1 MSRRRTRASWYGRV
15 DQRGLALVIALS
27 VMAALLV
34 GAVVLLRAVSMER
47 DVAAVRSV
55 AAEGSFFAADAA
67 INVALDTI
75 GPDVESCATPRTP
88 IGRGYAYQVANT
100 PPHTSCFAGTQRVAG
115 YSVGS
120 GTGYNPSGYV
130 FYTYAFTGVGTG
142 PRSAQRAI
150 DARAVYGPI
159 AQ

>member
-1 MSRRRTRASWYGRV
+1 MIGFAHSRMTQHRAHE
-15 DQRGLALVIALS
+15 RGFALVIALS

-34 GAVVLLRAVSMER
+34 GAVILRRVVSIER
-47 DVAAVRSV
+47 DVAVSSV
-55 AAEGSFFAADAA
+55 SAEASFFAADAA

-75 GPDVESCATPRTP
+75 GPDVHSCASARTP
-88 IGRGYAYQVANT
+88 IGGGYTYQVVNT

-115 YSVGS
+115 YSVAS
-120 GTGYNPSGYV
+120 GTGYNTSGYV
-130 FYTYAFTGVGTG
+130 FYTYAFTGLGTG
-142 PRSAQRAI
+142 PRSAQRTI

>member
-1 MSRRRTRASWYGRV
+1 
-15 DQRGLALVIALS
+15 

-34 GAVVLLRAVSMER
+34 GAVILLRVVSIGR
-47 DVAAVRSV
+47 DVAVSSV
-55 AAEGSFFAADAA
+55 SAEATFFAADAG

-75 GPDVESCATPRTP
+75 GPDVEICASVRTP
-88 IGRGYAYQVANT
+88 LGGGYAYQVLNT
-100 PPHTSCFAGTQRVAG
+100 PPHTSCFTGTQRVAG

-120 GTGYNPSGYV
+120 GTGYNTSGYV
-130 FYTYAFTGVGTG
+130 FYTYAFTGLGTG
-142 PRSAQRAI
+142 PRSAQRTI

>member
-1 MSRRRTRASWYGRV
+1 MIGIARSRMTQHRAHE
-15 DQRGLALVIALS
+15 RGLALVIALS

-34 GAVVLLRAVSMER
+34 GAVILLRVVSIER
-47 DVAAVRSV
+47 DVAVSSV
-55 AAEGSFFAADAA
+55 SAEASFFAADAA

-75 GPDVESCATPRTP
+75 GPDMHSCASARTP
-88 IGRGYAYQVANT
+88 IGGGYTYQVVNT

-115 YSVGS
+115 YSVAS
-120 GTGYNPSGYV
+120 GTGYNTSGYV
-130 FYTYAFTGVGTG
+130 FYTYAFTGLGTG
-142 PRSAQRAI
+142 PRSAQRTI

>member
-1 MSRRRTRASWYGRV
+1 MKGIVHGGRASERAHE
-15 DQRGLALVIALS
+15 RGLALVITLS

-34 GAVVLLRAVSMER
+34 GAVILLRAVSIER
-47 DVAAVRSV
+47 DVAVNSV
-55 AAEGSFFAADAA
+55 AAEATFFAADAG

-75 GPDVESCATPRTP
+75 GPDVESCASVRTP
-88 IGRGYAYQVANT
+88 LGGGYSYQVLNT
-100 PPHTSCFAGTQRVAG
+100 PPNTSCFAGTQRVAG

-120 GTGYNPSGYV
+120 GTGYNTSGYV
-130 FYTYAFTGVGTG
+130 FYTYAFTGLGTG

-150 DARAVYGPI
+150 DARAIYGPI

>member
-1 MSRRRTRASWYGRV
+1 MSWRAGVWWLRHRP
-15 DQRGLALVIALS
+15 DERGLALVIALS
-27 VMAALLV
+27 AMALLLV
-34 GAVVLLRAVSMER
+34 GAVVLLRVVSIER
-47 DVAAVRSV
+47 DVAVSSV
-55 AAEGSFFAADAA
+55 SAEGSFFAADAA

-75 GPDVESCATPRTP
+75 GPDVEICASSRTP
-88 IGRGYAYQVANT
+88 IGGGYAYQVLNT
-100 PPHTSCFAGTQRVAG
+100 PPNVSCFTGTQRSVG

-130 FYTYAFTGVGTG
+130 FYTYAFTGLGTG
-142 PRSAQRAI
+142 PRSAQRTI

>member
-1 MSRRRTRASWYGRV
+1 MKGIVHGGSGPERAHE
-15 DQRGLALVIALS
+15 RGLALVITLS

-34 GAVVLLRAVSMER
+34 GAVILLRVVSIER
-47 DVAAVRSV
+47 DVAVSSV
-55 AAEGSFFAADAA
+55 AAEATFFAADAG

-75 GPDVESCATPRTP
+75 GPDVESCASVRTP
-88 IGRGYAYQVANT
+88 LGGGYSYQVLNT
-100 PPHTSCFAGTQRVAG
+100 PPNTSCFAGTQRVAG

-120 GTGYNPSGYV
+120 GTGYNTSGYV
-130 FYTYAFTGVGTG
+130 FYTYAFTGLGTG
-142 PRSAQRAI
+142 PRSAQRTI

>member
-1 MSRRRTRASWYGRV
+1 MIGIARSRMTQHRAHE
-15 DQRGLALVIALS
+15 RGFALVIALS

-34 GAVVLLRAVSMER
+34 GAVILRRVVSIER
-47 DVAAVRSV
+47 DVAVSSV
-55 AAEGSFFAADAA
+55 SAEASFFAADAA

-75 GPDVESCATPRTP
+75 GPDVHSCATSRTP
-88 IGRGYAYQVANT
+88 IGGGYTYQVVNT
-100 PPHTSCFAGTQRVAG
+100 PPNTSCFAGTERVAG
-115 YSVGS
+115 YSVAS
-120 GTGYNPSGYV
+120 GTGYNTSGYV

-142 PRSAQRAI
+142 PRSAQRTI

>member
-1 MSRRRTRASWYGRV
+1 MSCGTDSRGRGRRA

-27 VMAALLV
+27 AMAVLLV
-34 GAVVLLRAVSMER
+34 GAVVLLRVVSIER
-47 DVAAVRSV
+47 DVAVSSV

-75 GPDVESCATPRTP
+75 APDVEICASARTP
-88 IGRGYAYQVANT
+88 IGGGYAYQVLNT
-100 PPHTSCFAGTQRVAG
+100 PPNASCFTGTQRIAG

-130 FYTYAFTGVGTG
+130 FYSFAFTGLGTG
-142 PRSAQRAI
+142 PRSTQRTI

>member
-1 MSRRRTRASWYGRV
+1 VSRRLGARSMW
-15 DQRGLALVIALS
+15 RGCRDECGLVLVIALS
-27 VMAALLV
+27 AMAVLLV
-34 GAVVLLRAVSMER
+34 GAVVLLRVVSIDR
-47 DVAAVRSV
+47 DVAASTV

-75 GPDVESCATPRTP
+75 APDVESCASGRTP
-88 IGRGYAYQVANT
+88 IGGGYAYQVLNT
-100 PPHTSCFAGTQRVAG
+100 PPNTSCFAGTQRVAG

-130 FYTYAFTGVGTG
+130 FYTYAFTGLGTG
-142 PRSAQRAI
+142 PRSAQRTI
-150 DARAVYGPI
+150 EARAVYGPI

>member
-1 MSRRRTRASWYGRV
+1 VKGIVHGRTSPDRGHE
-15 DQRGLALVIALS
+15 RGLALVITLS

-34 GAVVLLRAVSMER
+34 GAVILLRVVSIER
-47 DVAAVRSV
+47 DVAVSSIS
-55 AAEGSFFAADAA
+55 AEGAFFAADAG

-75 GPDVESCATPRTP
+75 GPDADTCATVRTP
-88 IGRGYAYQVANT
+88 LGGGYAYQVLNT

-120 GTGYNPSGYV
+120 GTGYNTSGYV
-130 FYTYAFTGVGTG
+130 FYTYAFTGLGTG
-142 PRSAQRAI
+142 PRSAQRTI